1 MGDSDK
7 SLDYT
12 TRSLDIAHEL
22 NDKYGEAG
30 ALHTLGLVY
39 LAKGDL
45 DKGIGFFE
53 RSLTMQKEIG
63 VGANDLVGTTAYLF
77 LSYKRIGKKY
87 EQDEL
92 FKLIEQSDKLEFEIN
107 FCIYQLL
114 EDKIY
119 LETAHTQI
127 QEIANNLE
135 SGTINKFLSYPV
147 PIAIIEE
154 WEKVK
159 NSTSF

>member
-1 MGDSDK
+1 
-7 SLDYT
+7 
-12 TRSLDIAHEL
+12 
-22 NDKYGEAG
+22 
-30 ALHTLGLVY
+30 
-39 LAKGDL
+39 
-45 DKGIGFFE
+45 
-53 RSLTMQKEIG
+53 MQKEIG

-127 QEIANNLE
+127 QEIANNL
-135 SGTINKFLSYPV
+135 LSQIEGAARDIWGGEFSSLTV
-147 PIAIIEE
+147 PIGD
-154 WEKVK
+154 KP
-159 NSTSF
+159 